1 MFTGDHQKT
10 AEKVATAIGLTD
22 YYASLLPD
30 MKVEKVKEL
39 TRTGKIAMVG
49 DGINDAPALA
59 TADLGIAMGKGTDS
73 AIETAD
79 IVLMQ
84 DHLGK
89 LPISIKIAKRVNSII
104 KLNIS
109 SGTRIENYRSFTD
122 DSWIAD
128 TVDCHSF

>member
-1 MFTGDHQKT
+1 LRKNQHNERIKYRQ
-10 AEKVATAIGLTD
+10 
-22 YYASLLPD
+22 
-30 MKVEKVKEL
+30 
-39 TRTGKIAMVG
+39 VG

-89 LPISIKIAKRVNSII
+89 LPTAVKIAKRVNSII
-104 KLNIS
+104 KLNITLAL
-109 SGTRIENYRSFTD
+109 GLKIIALLLTIPGLLTL
-122 DSWIAD
+122 WIAILSD
-128 TVDCHSF
+128 MGATVLVTLISLTVLLEKRTVN